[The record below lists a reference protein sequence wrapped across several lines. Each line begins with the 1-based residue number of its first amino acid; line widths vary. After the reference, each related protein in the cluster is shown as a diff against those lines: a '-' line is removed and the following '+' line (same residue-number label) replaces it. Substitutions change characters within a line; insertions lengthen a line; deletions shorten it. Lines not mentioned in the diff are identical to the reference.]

1 MTEQATGMAV
11 RTSVTVEVP
20 QRHAFRVFT
29 EEFESWWPRDHHI
42 GEVAPEAEV
51 IELREGGRMY
61 ERAPDGTECDWA
73 KVLAY
78 EPPERFVIGWL
89 LDAEFEY
96 DPDLMTEVEIRFIAE
111 GAQATRV
118 ELEHR
123 GLEIFGEKAEK
134 VRDAIGA
141 PDGWSGILKRFAEV
155 AEAA

>member
-42 GEVAPEAEV
+42 GEVPPEAEV
-51 IELREGGRMY
+51 IELREGGRIY

-78 EPPERFVIGWL
+78 APPERFVIGWL

-111 GAQATRV
+111 GAHATRV

-134 VRDAIGA
+134 VRDAIRA
-141 PDGWSGILKRFAEV
+141 PDGWSGILKRFAGV

>member
-20 QRHAFRVFT
+20 QRDAFRVFT

-42 GEVAPEAEV
+42 GEVSPETEV

-96 DPDLMTEVEIRFIAE
+96 DPELMTEVEIRFIAE

-123 GLEIFGEKAEK
+123 GLEIFGAEAEK
-134 VRDAIGA
+134 LRDAIGA
-141 PDGWSGILKRFAEV
+141 SDGWSGILKRFAEV

>member
-20 QRHAFRVFT
+20 QRRAFTVFT
-29 EEFESWWPRDHHI
+29 EEFETWWPRDHHI
-42 GEVAPEAEV
+42 GDVPPEAEV

-96 DPDLMTEVEIRFIAE
+96 DPELMTEVEIRFIPE
-111 GAQATRV
+111 GPSTTRV

-123 GLEIFGEKAEK
+123 GLEIFGDQAAK
-134 VRDAIGA
+134 VRDAISA
-141 PDGWSGILKRFAEV
+141 PDGWGGILKRFAEV

>member
-29 EEFESWWPRDHHI
+29 EDFESWWPRDHHT
-42 GEVAPEAEV
+42 GEVPPEAEV

-61 ERAPDGTECDWA
+61 ERAPDGTESDWA

-96 DPDLMTEVEIRFIAE
+96 DPELMTEVEILFIAE
-111 GAQATRV
+111 GPGTTRV

-123 GLEIFGEKAEK
+123 GLEIFGEKARK

-141 PDGWSGILKRFAEV
+141 PDGWSGILERFAKV